1 MDTNQLTSQSVW
13 EPGLIRSCVQE
24 CIDVAGVALRGE
36 ILKLNCRDARRRMF
50 DLCET
55 GFLEADAGVF
65 PEVEQGPDTDR
76 TTLCHSNQ
84 NIGRIYDVENYYRQ
98 WSFKSWQ

>member
-1 MDTNQLTSQSVW
+1 M
-13 EPGLIRSCVQE
+13 
-24 CIDVAGVALRGE
+24 
-36 ILKLNCRDARRRMF
+36 KLNCRDVGRRMF

-65 PEVEQGPDTDR
+65 PEFEQGPDTDR

-84 NIGRIYDVENYYRQ
+84 I
-98 WSFKSWQ
+98 